1 MNLLVVDNEAP
12 IRDSLKIALTQQGHQ
27 VITAS
32 GSTEAI
38 YVVQMGEIDIA
49 FIDLKMP
56 GEDGISLI
64 RKLNQLPNAPE
75 MILMSGFG
83 SKEDIVEVM
92 RLGVDDFLQ
101 KPFTIPDVVRA
112 IERTRKYLVIKE
124 KLSQSVAKFNT
135 SQDIFQNEFEF
146 PIIGNSQAIEQVK
159 ELIKKVA
166 NTPDTCVM
174 ITGESG
180 VGKENVA
187 RGIHKLSSRHKE
199 LFGAVNSSAI
209 TDSLFESEFFG
220 YKKGAFTGA
229 YENKPGWFEVCNGG
243 TLFLD
248 EITDLSLGNQAKLL
262 RTLEDKTITR
272 VGTSKTIEL
281 DIRIISA
288 TNQAIDQMVENK
300 QFRSDLYH
308 RLNTFCIHIPP
319 LRERKEDI
327 PLLFDFFL
335 NKLKNKL
342 KKNIKGYDPMIIPH
356 LQAYAYPGNIRELKN
371 IIERALI
378 IGETDYLQLR
388 DIAPKAKTEARQ
400 PKTVSLDLE
409 SIEKETILKAIELSG
424 GKRNKTAQLLNITP
438 QSLDRR
444 LEKHGIKIKI

>member
-1 MNLLVVDNEAP
+1 
-12 IRDSLKIALTQQGHQ
+12 
-27 VITAS
+27 
-32 GSTEAI
+32 
-38 YVVQMGEIDIA
+38 
-49 FIDLKMP
+49 
-56 GEDGISLI
+56 
-64 RKLNQLPNAPE
+64 
-75 MILMSGFG
+75 
-83 SKEDIVEVM
+83 
-92 RLGVDDFLQ
+92 LQ
-101 KPFTIPDVVRA
+101 KPFTIPDLVRA
-112 IERTRKYLVIKE
+112 IERTRKYLIIKE

-146 PIIGNSQAIEQVK
+146 PIIGSSQAIEHVK
-159 ELIKKVA
+159 DLMKKVA

-327 PLLFDFFL
+327 PSLFDFFL

-356 LQAYAYPGNIRELKN
+356 LQAYSYPGNIRELKN

-378 IGETDYLQLR
+378 IGETDYLQLH
-388 DIAPKAKTEARQ
+388 DIAPKAKTEAKQ
-400 PKTVSLDLE
+400 PKTISLDLE
-409 SIEKETILKAIELSG
+409 SIEKETILKAIDLSG

-444 LEKHGIKIKI
+444 LEKHGIKIKT